1 MLLEAIDI
9 HKSYGSVQVLKGV
22 NLQLQ
27 EAEVLS
33 VMGASGAGKST
44 LLHILGTLDTLD
56 RGQLLFEGQPL
67 HQASAKQLNQIR
79 NRALGF
85 VFQFHNLLP
94 EFTALENA
102 AMPALIQGMD
112 KAEAYERA
120 AYLLEYLG
128 VAHRAK
134 HEPGRLSGG
143 EAQRVAVARALV
155 NRPRLVLAD
164 EPSGNLDE
172 ANAIHLHELFLKLR
186 EDFRTAFIIVTH
198 HKELAKMA
206 DRGVWL
212 KDGMIAEEW
221 QRRFV

>member
-1 MLLEAIDI
+1 MLLQAIDI
-9 HKSYGSVQVLKGV
+9 HKSYGNVQVLKGV
-22 NLQLQ
+22 HLELQ

-44 LLHILGTLDTLD
+44 LLHILGTLDTPD
-56 RGQLLFEGQPL
+56 RGQLLLDGKPL
-67 HQASAKQLNQIR
+67 HRASAKQLNKIR
-79 NRALGF
+79 NQDLGF

-102 AMPALIQGMD
+102 AMPALIQGME
-112 KAEAYERA
+112 KTEAYERA
-120 AYLLEYLG
+120 AHLLEYLG
-128 VAHRAK
+128 VAHRAH

-172 ANAIHLHELFLKLR
+172 ANAVHLHELFLKLR
-186 EDFRTAFIIVTH
+186 DDFRTAFIIVTH

-212 KDGMIAEEW
+212 NEGQIAEEW
-221 QRRFV
+221 QRRFA